1 MPLTRA
7 KLVGVKLEGVDVPAG
22 TTAQRESTPE
32 TGTLRF
38 NTSDARFEGYTGSA
52 WALVGGGATGGGA
65 DEVFIENDQ
74 TVTTDYTITTNK
86 NAVSAGNITVNSGV
100 TITVPTGAR
109 WVVV

>member
-7 KLVGVKLEGVDVPAG
+7 KLLGTKLEGADMPTG
-22 TTAQRESTPE
+22 TTAQRGSGA
-32 TGTLRF
+32 TGRLRF
-38 NTSDARFEGYTGSA
+38 NTTDGRFEGYTGSA

-86 NAVSAGNITVNSGV
+86 NAVSAGTITVNGGV
-100 TITVPTGAR
+100 TVTVPSGSR

>member
-7 KLVGVKLEGVDVPAG
+7 KLIGIKQEGVDVPSG
-22 TTAQRESTPE
+22 TTAQR
-32 TGTLRF
+32 GAGDVGRLRF
-38 NTSDARFEGYTGSA
+38 NTTDGRAEIYTGSA

-74 TVTTDYTITTNK
+74 VVTTNYTITTNK
-86 NAVSAGNITVNSGV
+86 NAVSAGTITVNSGV
-100 TITVPTGAR
+100 TVTVPSGSR

>member
-7 KLVGVKLEGVDVPAG
+7 KLVGIKLEGVDVPVG
-22 TTAQRESTPE
+22 TTAQRGSGN
-32 TGTLRF
+32 TGRLRF
-38 NTSDARFEGYTGSA
+38 NTTDGRFEGYTGSG

-74 TVTTDYTITTNK
+74 TVTTNYTLTANK